1 MITCANRPADL
12 TPLSPSRDAS
22 NAVSTPLDHDDF
34 VVPAEALDEN
44 VDPVRKSRKTR
55 RGKKRKS
62 GLHQADGQLSSESD
76 SPKKPRQRK
85 RQVMI
90 RPADVP
96 KAPAN
101 FTQFIIDD
109 HENCA
114 LYRSFETP
122 VAPDSTPSQQEA
134 SSPEHDEPIGSLDS
148 GDEDRGPADVPKA
161 PANFTQ
167 FIIDDHEYCALYRSF
182 ETPVA
187 PDSTPSQQE
196 ASSPEHDEPI
206 GSLDSGDEDRYVY
219 LDYGNMVAFYE
230 KDFEAVYSDARVDEL
245 LQLSQ
250 EQVAT
255 MYSDLEQRAT
265 ALRDELEKC
274 DPQHRLEDLQR
285 QLLDLQEE
293 NRALRLLNRKLRSA
307 AELTTTS
314 SSGQEEPSDEL
325 DPCTDGLEPRSAHI
339 L

>member
-1 MITCANRPADL
+1 MITCANRPADV

-22 NAVSTPLDHDDF
+22 NVVSTPLDHEHDF
-34 VVPAEALDEN
+34 VVPMEALDEN

-62 GLHQADGQLSSESD
+62 GSRQADGHLSSESD

-90 RPADVP
+90 RPSDVP

-114 LYRSFETP
+114 LYRSFETNI
-122 VAPDSTPSQQEA
+122 APDSTA
-134 SSPEHDEPIGSLDS
+134 S
-148 GDEDRGPADVPKA
+148 
-161 PANFTQ
+161 
-167 FIIDDHEYCALYRSF
+167 DHETFSLVQD
-182 ETPVA
+182 TVG
-187 PDSTPSQQE
+187 SQE
-196 ASSPEHDEPI
+196 SD
-206 GSLDSGDEDRYVY
+206 DEDRYEY

-250 EQVAT
+250 DQMAA
-255 MYSDLEQRAT
+255 MYSDLEQKAT

-274 DPQHRLEDLQR
+274 NPQHRLEDLQR

-307 AELTTTS
+307 AEITTS
-314 SSGQEEPSDEL
+314 SSEPSDDR
-325 DPCTDGLEPRSAHI
+325 DPCADGFEPQLAQM
-339 L
+339 